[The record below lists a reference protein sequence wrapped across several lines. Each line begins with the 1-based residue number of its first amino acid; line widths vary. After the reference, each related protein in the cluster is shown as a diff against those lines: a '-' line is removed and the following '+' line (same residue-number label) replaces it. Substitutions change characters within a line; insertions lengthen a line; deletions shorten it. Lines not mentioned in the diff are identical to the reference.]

1 MISHELKL
9 DIAGT
14 LLGQT
19 VLFISSA
26 LARDTVL
33 YFAFLLGSF
42 VFVMFFM

>member
-1 MISHELKL
+1 MISQELKL

-26 LARDTVL
+26 LARESIL

-42 VFVMFFM
+42 IGLMFFM